1 MTAYLLLTKGEASL
15 ARRGPFPVITRA
27 ADNPLVSQV
36 ARGLIVEKSVQTGRV
51 VEKARVG
58 NLAALVNCTKLAER
72 IEEALKLL
80 AAVAQSQSSQS
91 FP

>member
-27 ADNPLVSQV
+27 ADDPLVSQV
-36 ARGLIVEKSVQTGRV
+36 ARLIGDKSVQTGRV

-72 IEEALKLL
+72 IEETLKLL
-80 AAVAQSQSSQS
+80 AMTTQSQST
-91 FP
+91 